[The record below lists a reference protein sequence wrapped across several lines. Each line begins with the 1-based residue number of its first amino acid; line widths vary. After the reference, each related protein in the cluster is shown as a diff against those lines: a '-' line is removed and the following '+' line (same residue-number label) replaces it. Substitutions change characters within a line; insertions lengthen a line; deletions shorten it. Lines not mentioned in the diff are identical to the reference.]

1 MANITTFTVSGFFNQ
16 VDQVTEITSVTS
28 SSGTGLATN
37 NKAVAYEGDTITYT
51 WNGSTGG
58 VGLQNVSS
66 TLWSN
71 SGLTLNSANNVVLT
85 AKTGVSGTNDPFVSA
100 NFDIF
105 TQYLEHGGVSITA
118 PTISGT
124 TFLYYNNQTRALY
137 ERVDAAVTYAAS
149 SFFVRTQINLSNN
162 GSGGTLEYGRNT
174 SSNSAS
180 GASWQ
185 TSGTSYN
192 WPGSYPDQQDSPNAA
207 NVFNHLNNSTRY
219 FFASQDRATAGTF
232 DSTGAVTY
240 SHVNPSSVTVN
251 NVSNVALSTT
261 SLNVTINGCTTDSGG
276 TMSDKSPN
284 PISHAE
290 VYSIS
295 KTDHGS
301 TDIAIA
307 TVSGDRIDKVNSN
320 GSTSISFNIPSADMP
335 AQTAGASE
343 TYYVYSLRRFEW
355 SGDYLY
361 DKTDTFTITRTNT
374 TNDPDIDVTETST
387 REITPGAT
395 SYTMTFSNGTS
406 GDQYQLRHYDGGAQ
420 TGTIVDLLN
429 GPSTADASGNFSIDL
444 QSSDLPA
451 SGTADTKWY
460 SLYAKRTIANGG
472 SNSYFYCN
480 GTTLVNTLNLTRRP
494 LNPTITISDDDA
506 ASANVGIIATI
517 ADSNT
522 FTADRLVLVQYTGAS
537 AGSPDSQTTA
547 LRTDYTGAGT
557 YSGDFTQ
564 PRNTGS
570 DNYFYRAYLQK
581 LGTGTTPVNELTG
594 SSFSDYD
601 PSNGGD
607 YQAGYIAPDL
617 NINAPTRTP
626 SGNLSAAYIGD
637 VDINITG
644 ATINDTVR
652 VVRTSPSTLDCA
664 DTGILTSTSGTATLE
679 YGVSG
684 HLPPANTTYT
694 YKLRVKRAASKG
706 GTDVYADT
714 NPLRTFSITRDAPV
728 ATYSIS
734 APTSINEGASGTV
747 NVTTTNVANS
757 TVLYWDVDLSAD
769 YATSQG
775 TVTITSNAG
784 SFTLSP
790 SSDSATEGAETDT
803 VRLYTD
809 SNRTIEVANDSFTIN
824 DTSTGGGGSGGGS
837 DGNSTYGLNV
847 YGPDGSTIVFSSN
860 LRSTNALVLASP
872 TIAGGNS
879 VSYTGI
885 ADATNASKIAVV
897 INDTADASLF
907 EQDSYTITRTTAS
920 GGTIQI
926 TNDLS
931 TSRTPSISIY
941 RVA

>member
-1 MANITTFTVSGFFNQ
+1 MANITTFTINAGEVEGQ
-16 VDQVTEITSVTS
+16 TEITSVTS
-28 SSGTGLATN
+28 SSGTGLASN
-37 NKAVAYEGDTITYT
+37 NTARLDEGDTVTYT
-51 WNGSTGG
+51 YNGSSGSVTILSIDSSKWSWSGTT
-58 VGLQNVSS
+58 VNSS
-66 TLWSN
+66 TDVTITA
-71 SGLTLNSANNVVLT
+71 LTGASAGIDRIDILDGVLNTVETWV
-85 AKTGVSGTNDPFVSA
+85 
-100 NFDIF
+100 
-105 TQYLEHGGVSITA
+105 EHNGASITA

-137 ERVDAAVTYAAS
+137 ERVDASVTYAAS
-149 SFFVRTQINLSNN
+149 SFFVRTQINLSAN

-192 WPGSYPDQQDSPNAA
+192 WPTSYPDQQDSPNAA
-207 NVFNHLNNSTRY
+207 NVFNHLNNATRY
-219 FFASQDRATAGTF
+219 FFASQSRATAGTF

-295 KTDHGS
+295 KTNHGS

-307 TVSGDRIDKVNSN
+307 TVSGDRVGKENST
-320 GSTSISFNIPSADMP
+320 GSSTVTFNIPSADMP

-343 TYYVYSLRRFEW
+343 TYYVYSLRRYEW

-361 DKTDTFTITRTNT
+361 DQTDTFTITRTNS
-374 TNDPDIDVTETST
+374 TNDPDIDVTETT
-387 REITPGAT
+387 VGRECTPGAT
-395 SYTMTFSNGTS
+395 SYTMTFGNGTN
-406 GDQYQLRHYDGGAQ
+406 GDEYQLRTYDGGAL
-420 TGTIVDLLN
+420 TGSVIN
-429 GPSTADASGNFSIDL
+429 STPATANASGNFSITIG
-444 QSSDLPA
+444 SSFLPP
-451 SGTADTKWY
+451 SGTADTEWY
-460 SLYAKRTIANGG
+460 SLYARRPIANGG
-472 SNSYFYCN
+472 SNAWFYCS

-537 AGSPDSQTTA
+537 ASSPDSQVTA

-564 PRNTGS
+564 PRNTSG

-601 PSNGGD
+601 PSNGGN
-607 YQAGYIAPDL
+607 YQAGYISQDL

-664 DTGILTSTSGTATLE
+664 DTGILTSTSGTVTLE

-734 APTSINEGASGTV
+734 APTSINEGSSGTV
-747 NVTTTNVANS
+747 NVTTTNVSNG
-757 TVLYWDVDLSAD
+757 TTLYWDVDQTTD

-775 TVTITSNAG
+775 TVSITSNAG

-837 DGNSTYGLNV
+837 DGTSTYGLNV

-860 LRSTNALVLASP
+860 LRATNALVLASP

-885 ADATNASKIAVV
+885 ADATDASKIAVV
-897 INDTADASLF
+897 INDVADGNLF
-907 EQDSYTITRTTAS
+907 SADSYTITRTTAS
-920 GGTIQI
+920 GGTVQI
-926 TNDLS
+926 TNDLAS
-931 TSRTPSISIY
+931 SRTPSISIY
-941 RVA
+941 RIA